1 MITHTEITYETIDGQ
16 MFDSEEEAYNHE
28 LTILYQKSGFR
39 FFDKDGNPITDV
51 TRCYDDS
58 DYFTIDHSKDK
69 ENSEFVSMT
78 GYYFGYEFTK
88 GVLTNKSI
96 TKYRYDEDEWRWK
109 PVRGEVNDRCKR

>member
-16 MFDSEEEAYNHE
+16 IFDSEEEAYNHE

-51 TRCYDDS
+51 SRCYNES

-69 ENSEFVSMT
+69 ENYEFVNMT
-78 GYYFGYEFTK
+78 GYYFGYEFPE
-88 GVLTNKSI
+88 GVLMNKRI
-96 TKYRYDEDEWRWK
+96 HKYRYDEDKYRWV
-109 PVRGEVNDRCKR
+109 PVEIQRVKL